1 MAKKIY
7 EALNWA
13 SSFLK
18 EQNRD
23 ENAGELLM
31 RHILGYTRA
40 ELFANTRESLA
51 ESDWRSFEEAV
62 RLHADGKPV
71 QYIIGAEEFYGRSF
85 LVNSHVLIPRPET
98 EELVY
103 HALNK
108 AQKNFPSGTGL
119 SFLDVG
125 TGSGA
130 IAITMKLEMPS
141 LKATASDLVSES
153 LDVAKSNAKRLGAD
167 VDFIRGDLLDPFV
180 ETGSLF
186 DIILSNPPYIPVGD
200 AETMSEV
207 VTDHEPHIALFA
219 GEDGLDLYRRFARD
233 LPNVVKDR
241 FLVGFEVGAGQ
252 GEPVANL
259 MKQAF
264 PEAEVTVEFD
274 INGKDRMVFVEK

>member
-31 RHILGYTRA
+31 RHILDCSRS
-40 ELFANTRESLA
+40 ELFAITRDSLA
-51 ESDWRSFEEAV
+51 EGDWQRFEQAV

-71 QYIIGAEEFYGRSF
+71 QYIIGSEEFYGRSF
-85 LVNSHVLIPRPET
+85 IVNSHVLIPRPET

-103 HALNK
+103 HTLNK
-108 AQKNFPSGTGL
+108 AKKRFPAGDGL
-119 SFLDVG
+119 SLLDVG

-130 IAITMKLEMPS
+130 IAITMKLEKPS
-141 LKATASDLVSES
+141 LHVTASDLVSES
-153 LDVAKSNAKRLGAD
+153 LNVAKDNARRLGAE
-167 VDFIRGDLLDPFV
+167 VDFIQGDLLDPFV
-180 ETGSLF
+180 QAGKRF

-200 AETMSEV
+200 AETMSVV

-219 GEDGLDLYRRFARD
+219 GEDGLDLYRRFAQD
-233 LPNVVKDR
+233 LPNVVKDH
-241 FLVGFEVGAGQ
+241 FVIGFEVGAGQ
-252 GEPVANL
+252 GEAVASL
-259 MKQAF
+259 MQEAF
-264 PEAEVTVEFD
+264 PEANVTVEFD
-274 INGKDRMVFVEK
+274 INGKDRMVFAEK